1 LIPARLDDRVALV
14 TGAAGGLGT
23 AQARAL
29 SELGATVVVTDV
41 VEARGVALAASL
53 ADGLYLPL
61 DVSNPAQWKTVIG
74 TIVERMGQLDILV
87 NNAGTGTPR
96 SIAETTADEFS
107 RTLSVNLLGTFLGM
121 QAALPAM
128 KDRGGAIINI
138 ASMVGLSGP
147 PNLAAY
153 SASKWGI
160 RGLTK
165 TAAVEFAPH
174 RIRVNAVLPGLIQT
188 PMSQGSYGN
197 ARLDQRARRIPVG
210 RTGMP
215 EDIANMVAFLAS
227 DAAAFCNGAD
237 FLCDGGEI
245 ALNLAG
251 SSGV

>member
-1 LIPARLDDRVALV
+1 MIPTSLTERVALV

-29 SELGATVVVTDV
+29 AELGATLVVTDV
-41 VEARGVALAASL
+41 VEAKGRALADSL
-53 ADGLYLPL
+53 PDSLYLPL
-61 DVSNPAQWKTVIG
+61 DVSDAAQWNSVIATV
-74 TIVERMGQLDILV
+74 TERLGQLDILV

-96 SIAETTADEFS
+96 SIAETTAEEFS
-107 RTLSVNLLGTFLGM
+107 RTMSVNLLGTFLGM

-160 RGLTK
+160 RGLTR

-188 PMSQGSYGN
+188 AMSQGSYGN
-197 ARLDQRARRIPVG
+197 ARLDQRAKRIPVG
-210 RTGMP
+210 RTGRP
-215 EDIANMVAFLAS
+215 EDVANVVAFLAS
-227 DAAAFCNGAD
+227 DAAAFCNGAE